1 MDWLYSRRIRY
12 IGRIVLLYFLLFA
25 LLRGLFYFGFSG
37 IDNDQSATLG
47 DVFYALYIGLKF
59 DLRLALLATLP
70 VVLFAFFPYLN
81 LVSSAAVRAVN
92 TLYIALSTALLLLI
106 YSIDLGHYAYL
117 GVRLNATVMRFFEDL
132 QISSEMVW
140 QSYPVIWIALGQIV
154 VVVAFVQLANL
165 LGRNLLTAPPAH
177 IARKDRV
184 IGVIGLSVLFIGG
197 LLGKMPGNWHSPMPL
212 RWNDAFFSNSV
223 PVSSLAL
230 NPVLYFA
237 DSFKNKEDLYDK
249 KRVRANYAEIS
260 EYLGVDNPNS
270 ETLTFERHLPVSKHA
285 VSLDGRKPNIVLVML
300 ESLGASR
307 VSAYG
312 NPIKTTPNLDR
323 IARDGWF
330 FENFY
335 VPVSGTARTVFATF
349 TGMPDVSSVR
359 TASRNP
365 LITEQI
371 MLINEFKEY
380 SKYYV
385 IGGNLG
391 WANMSALITYNI
403 PDIQITQEGMYDAP
417 IVDVWGI
424 SDLELFK
431 AADKI
436 FAKQPKDKPFI
447 AFVQTA
453 ANHRPFTI
461 PEETEGFQVD
471 ETTSEEDLYQAG
483 FRSRAQYNA
492 VRLLDFNIGKFL
504 EMAKQHDYFDNTI
517 FVFYGDH
524 NNRVTTIPHM
534 KPFHIPLDLDGL
546 HVPHMYYAPKLLK
559 PRVIDEAVSL
569 VDVMPS
575 MAGLA
580 GIPYRNTTMGRD
592 INNPAPEGERI
603 VFTKD
608 SGKMKPMIGAVSKNF
623 MYRIRYGSD
632 YEALHD
638 LNSERPEEDVTE
650 AHPERA
656 AYMRKIA
663 LGIYDTTKYMF
674 HFNKDKGGA
683 PVSSE

>member
-12 IGRIVLLYFLLFA
+12 IGRIVLLYFTLFA

-37 IDNDQSATLG
+37 IENDQGATADDILW
-47 DVFYALYIGLKF
+47 ALYIGLKF

-70 VVLFAFFPYLN
+70 VALLAFLPYFN
-81 LVSSAAVRAVN
+81 LVTCAVVRRVN
-92 TLYIALSTALLLLI
+92 SLYITVSAALLLLV
-106 YSIDLGHYAYL
+106 YSIDLGHYSYL
-117 GVRLNATVMRFFEDL
+117 GVRLNSTVMRFLEDL
-132 QISSEMVW
+132 QISADMMW
-140 QSYPVIWIALGQIV
+140 QSYPVLWILLAEIITV
-154 VVVAFVQLANL
+154 MVFVYVADL
-165 LGRNLLTAPPAH
+165 LGRKLLAEAPAL
-177 IARKDRV
+177 IVRRD
-184 IGVIGLSVLFIGG
+184 SVLGMTALSIFFIGG
-197 LLGKMPGNWHSPMPL
+197 ILAKMPGNLHSPMPL
-212 RWNDAFFSNSV
+212 RWNDAFFSNSI
-223 PVSSLAL
+223 PVTSLGL

-237 DSFKNKEDLYDK
+237 DSFKNKEDLYDRK
-249 KRVRANYAEIS
+249 KVRANYAEIS
-260 EYLGVDNPNS
+260 DYLSVDRPDS
-270 ETLTFERHLPVSKHA
+270 ETLTFERHLPASNHA
-285 VSLDGRKPNIVLVML
+285 VGVGGQRPNIILVML

-312 NPIKTTPNLDR
+312 NPIKTTPNLDMM
-323 IARDGWF
+323 AENGWF

-391 WANMSALITYNI
+391 WANMSALITHNI
-403 PDIQITQEGMYDAP
+403 PDMQIYQEGMYDAP
-417 IVDVWGI
+417 VVDVWGI

-461 PEETEGFQVD
+461 PDETGGFQVD
-471 ETTSEEDLYQAG
+471 ETTPEAELDRAG

-492 VRLLDFNIGKFL
+492 VRLLDFNVGKFL
-504 EMAKQHDYFDNTI
+504 EMAKRHDYFDNTI

-534 KPFHIPLDLDGL
+534 KPFHLPLDLDGL
-546 HVPHMYYAPKLLK
+546 HVPHIYYAPKLLK

-575 MAGLA
+575 MAGFV

-608 SGKMKPMIGAVSKNF
+608 SGKMNPMIGAVSKNF
-623 MYRIRYGSD
+623 MYRIRYGAD

-638 LNSERPEEDVTE
+638 LNSDSPTEDVTAE
-650 AHPERA
+650 HPERA
-656 AYMRKIA
+656 AYMRKMA

-674 HFNKDKGGA
+674 HHNNEKRQA
-683 PVSSE
+683 ELH

>member
-12 IGRIVLLYFLLFA
+12 IGRVVLLFFLFFA

-37 IDNDQSATLG
+37 IGGDQAATTQ
-47 DVFYALYIGLKF
+47 DIFQALYIGLKF
-59 DLRLALLATLP
+59 DLRLALLVALP
-70 VVLFAFFPYLN
+70 VVLLAFFPFFN
-81 LVSSAAVRAVN
+81 LVSCAAVRLVN
-92 TLYIALSTALLLLI
+92 RLYLTLSVAILLLV
-106 YSIDLGHYAYL
+106 YVVDLGHYSYL
-117 GVRLNATVMRFFEDL
+117 GVRLNSTVMRFFEDL
-132 QISSEMVW
+132 QISAEMMW
-140 QSYPVIWIALGQIV
+140 QSYPIIWIVLAQIV
-154 VVVAFVQLANL
+154 TVAFFVRL
-165 LGRNLLTAPPAH
+165 LSRQERLLRDEPPAQ
-177 IARKDRV
+177 IVRRDKI
-184 IGVIGLSVLFIGG
+184 IGMVGLFIFFTGG
-197 LLGKMPGNWHSPMPL
+197 ILGKMPGNLLSPMPL
-212 RWNDAFFSNSV
+212 RWNDAFFSNNM
-223 PVSSLAL
+223 PVTSLGL
-230 NPVLYFA
+230 NPVLYFT
-237 DSFKNKEDLYDK
+237 DSFKNKEDLYDLK
-249 KRVRANYAEIS
+249 KVQANYSEIS
-260 EYLGVDNPNS
+260 TYLGVDKPKS
-270 ETLTFERHLPVSKHA
+270 DPFTFERHLPVSAH
-285 VSLDGRKPNIVLVML
+285 VVGDGSQKPNIVLVML

-312 NPIKTTPNLDR
+312 NPIKTTPNLDA
-323 IARDGWF
+323 IAEDGWF

-371 MLINEFKEY
+371 MLINEFKAY

-391 WANMSALITYNI
+391 WANMSGLITHNI

-417 IVDVWGI
+417 TVDVWGI

-436 FAKQPKDKPFI
+436 FAKQPKGKPFI

-461 PEETEGFQVD
+461 PEETGGFKVD
-471 ETTSEEDLYQAG
+471 ETTPDEALTKAG

-492 VRLLDFNIGKFL
+492 VRLLDFNVGKFL
-504 EMAKQHDYFDNTI
+504 EMAKKNDYFDNTI

-559 PRVIDEAVSL
+559 PRVIDDAVSL

-592 INNPAPEGERI
+592 INLPAPEGERI

-608 SGKMKPMIGAVSKNF
+608 AAKMSPMIGAVSKNF

-638 LNSERPEEDVTE
+638 LNSEKPEEDVTE

-663 LGIYDTTKYMF
+663 LGIYDSTKYMF
-674 HFNKDKGGA
+674 HFNNDKGKSLISA
-683 PVSSE
+683 E

>member
-37 IDNDQSATLG
+37 ISNDQSATLG
-47 DVFYALYIGLKF
+47 DIFHALYIGLKF
-59 DLRLALLATLP
+59 DLRLALLTTLP
-70 VVLFAFFPYLN
+70 VVLFAFFPYFN
-81 LVSSAAVRAVN
+81 LVSSAAVRALN
-92 TLYIALSTALLLLI
+92 SLYIALSTALLLLI
-106 YSIDLGHYAYL
+106 YSIDLGHYTYL

-132 QISSEMVW
+132 QISAEMVW

-154 VVVAFVQLANL
+154 VVVAFVQLATL
-165 LGRNLLTAPPAH
+165 LGRNLLTAPPAY

-184 IGVIGLSVLFIGG
+184 IGVISLSIFFMGG

-323 IARDGWF
+323 IARDGWL

-417 IVDVWGI
+417 MVDVWGI

-461 PEETEGFQVD
+461 PEETEGFQID
-471 ETTSEEDLYQAG
+471 ETTSEADLYQAG

-492 VRLLDFNIGKFL
+492 VRLLDFNVGKFL

-546 HVPHMYYAPKLLK
+546 HVPHIYYAPKLLK

-674 HFNKDKGGA
+674 HFNKDKEGA